1 MKIFKCPKKC
11 CKINIHPYEIKILN
25 KNIKRKNKR
34 KAGVFIYDPK
44 TNKVLL
50 VQSRGNLWGPPKGTI
65 NYGETERECAIRELE
80 EETNIVLSADSFT
93 KAYNIHYK
101 AYYFYTEKDTCDV
114 SFQTDV
120 IDNDVNAVGWI
131 KPECLQ
137 NCIDNGNI
145 VISRHCKILFKQFLG
160 KNITESNFIQVTHK

>member
-11 CKINIHPYEIKILN
+11 CQIEIYPYEMKKINP
-25 KNIKRKNKR
+25 NIKKRKKR

-44 TNKVLL
+44 IDKVLL

-80 EETNIVLSADSFT
+80 EETSIVLSPDSFT

-101 AYYFYTEKDTCDV
+101 AYYFYTELDKCDV
-114 SFQTDV
+114 KFQKH
-120 IDNDVNAVGWI
+120 IYDNDVNAVGWI
-131 KPECLQ
+131 KPSCLQ
-137 NCIDNGNI
+137 ECIYNGNI
-145 VISRHCKILFKQFLG
+145 VLSTHSKILFKKFLG
-160 KNITESNFIQVTHK
+160 ITIDKSNFIEVTHK